1 MGKRGPPARV
11 VPDWIWEYVEL
22 HTVGQSQPVKIALI
36 NKLLIQNGEVP
47 IKRSFYQDHV
57 ARRKAARCLALVV
70 GEPSPSVA
78 AHTGFGAAEDAAPS
92 VAEGTSDEDTAH
104 VDDGSASARHQF
116 DLPPGSSEAI
126 VTTTG
131 ADEGS
136 HAAHRCTNRRMSPPH
151 VCVHPCAGPGQSIL
165 TIGMGNCVNLCI
177 CRRIVTRS
185 RPCECRI
192 TAAARLAN
200 RGRACHLPAA

>member
-57 ARRKAARCLALVV
+57 ARRKAARCLALVA

-78 AHTGFGAAEDAAPS
+78 APATP
-92 VAEGTSDEDTAH
+92 V
-104 VDDGSASARHQF
+104 SARQRTRVRPLRRGHRMRIRRT
-116 DLPPGSSEAI
+116 LMMGPP
-126 VTTTG
+126 
-131 ADEGS
+131 
-136 HAAHRCTNRRMSPPH
+136 
-151 VCVHPCAGPGQSIL
+151 VHGINS
-165 TIGMGNCVNLCI
+165 T
-177 CRRIVTRS
+177 CRRDPVR
-185 RPCECRI
+185 
-192 TAAARLAN
+192 RL
-200 RGRACHLPAA
+200 

>member
-1 MGKRGPPARV
+1 MRKRGPPARV

-36 NKLLIQNGEVP
+36 NQLLIQNGEVP
-47 IKRSFYQDHV
+47 IKRTFYQDHV
-57 ARRKAARCLALVV
+57 ARRKAARCLALVA
-70 GEPSPSVA
+70 GEPSPSEA

-104 VDDGSASARHQF
+104 VDDGGDASARHQF
-116 DLPPGSSEAI
+116 DLPPGSSESI

-131 ADEGS
+131 ADEGF

-151 VCVHPCAGPGQSIL
+151 VCVHPCA
-165 TIGMGNCVNLCI
+165 
-177 CRRIVTRS
+177 
-185 RPCECRI
+185 
-192 TAAARLAN
+192 
-200 RGRACHLPAA
+200 

>member
-11 VPDWIWEYVEL
+11 VPDWIWEYAEL

-57 ARRKAARCLALVV
+57 ARRKAARCLALVA

-78 AHTGFGAAEDAAPS
+78 AHTGFGAAEDAGPS

-104 VDDGSASARHQF
+104 VDDGAASARHQF
-116 DLPPGSSEAI
+116 DLPPGSGEAI

-136 HAAHRCTNRRMSPPH
+136 HAAHRCTNRRH
-151 VCVHPCAGPGQSIL
+151 RQNGFALEPG
-165 TIGMGNCVNLCI
+165 
-177 CRRIVTRS
+177 
-185 RPCECRI
+185 
-192 TAAARLAN
+192 ARGFFRL
-200 RGRACHLPAA
+200 